1 MAYKLSPIHK
11 PVPLKS
17 TTQYDESESES
28 ESEIER
34 IHAQPSTPS
43 EATQLET
50 PTTTLEPPPLTL
62 LIADEASSIRFSLA
76 LFLFGLLNN
85 VLYVIIL
92 SAALDLVPSDV
103 PTGVILVA
111 DITPSLLVK
120 IGWPYFVKGKIR
132 YARRILSCSALSFAG
147 MMVIVIFSSVPLR
160 LLGISLASVSSGLGE
175 MTFLQL
181 TTRYH
186 GQPGVSWFA
195 SGTGAAGVVG
205 AAFWWLLRHLGVQI
219 GLGLS
224 SVLPICLSFTYFFL
238 LPPPNQLP
246 PATLNED
253 EAGRGSYEI
262 VPASSDQALM
272 LPPLK
277 PSELTFPEKLRLAR
291 PLLIPYM
298 LPLFAVYFAEYTIN
312 TAIAPTLLYPPPR
325 PESNPVF
332 SLIFKSLRDYY
343 PFWQL
348 TYQIFVFFSRSSMA
362 IFRFPA
368 LPRRLIP
375 LPSLLQMVILCV
387 LLLEASNGF
396 LSSVVPTQWI
406 YMLVFA
412 VISLEGVC
420 GGLAYVSAYYWLG
433 MDGHNL
439 DQEKE
444 FRIACVGFADT
455 FGILLASIFSSWLEP
470 RLCGIQVSHGRMLCR
485 ERL

>member
-17 TTQYDESESES
+17 TT
-28 ESEIER
+28 
-34 IHAQPSTPS
+34 H
-43 EATQLET
+43 
-50 PTTTLEPPPLTL
+50 
-62 LIADEASSIRFSLA
+62 IRFSLA

-147 MMVIVIFSSVPLR
+147 MMV
-160 LLGISLASVSSGLGE
+160 
-175 MTFLQL
+175 
-181 TTRYH
+181 
-186 GQPGVSWFA
+186 
-195 SGTGAAGVVG
+195 
-205 AAFWWLLRHLGVQI
+205 
-219 GLGLS
+219 
-224 SVLPICLSFTYFFL
+224 LPICLSFTYFFL

-262 VPASSDQALM
+262 VPASSDQAPM

-298 LPLFAVYFAEYTIN
+298 LPLFAVYFAGIYS
-312 TAIAPTLLYPPPR
+312 A
-325 PESNPVF
+325 
-332 SLIFKSLRDYY
+332 
-343 PFWQL
+343 
-348 TYQIFVFFSRSSMA
+348 
-362 IFRFPA
+362 
-368 LPRRLIP
+368 LIP
-375 LPSLLQMVILCV
+375 QSRLPSSTLHPGLNRILSSHLSSNLTRLLSLLAADVPNLCV
-387 LLLEASNGF
+387 FLALLDGDIP
-396 LSSVVPTQWI
+396 VPGAATETDPFAESTADGDPWI

-455 FGILLASIFSSWLEP
+455 FGSVLELPFISPSRSHVKHSHPSLFNMFLLDVEKIGS
-470 RLCGIQVSHGRMLCR
+470 C
-485 ERL
+485 